1 MKKIMLWMCFMA
13 ALPVMAQETYQD
25 ANTATEDLNGTAR
38 YVGMGGAMEALGA
51 DISTIST
58 NPAGIGL
65 FRRSNV
71 SATIGVVSQ
80 GNVDKAATGDKT
92 HMSFDQIGFVYS
104 RPSGKNSYINFGFN
118 YHKSR
123 DFNHILYAANK
134 LGDGS
139 QQILSYASGISTG
152 QLGYQG
158 TPGKYEPTFTGAYP
172 PTYSQV
178 DELINQGLN
187 FNTYD
192 GEYYYLYADD
202 YVFNRHAKGYIGEYD
217 FNLSG
222 NINDRVYL
230 GITFGLHDV
239 HYKGFTN
246 YEENLTNDIE
256 SLGDAELYDERKITG
271 IGYDVKAGVI
281 VRPIEESAFRLGA
294 YVSTPTF
301 YDLKTS
307 NYTQLDNYLKEY
319 MIDGKPYSAG
329 AYSVVSNEDV
339 YEFRLNTPW
348 KFGLSAGHT
357 VGNFLALGAT
367 FEYSDFSG
375 IDTREKGDEYY
386 DAWYDT
392 YYTSSYSDNAMNDH
406 TDATLKGVCTV
417 KVGAEYKPI
426 PELALRAGY
435 NYVSPAYKKD
445 GMRGYRDGFIQSL
458 GTAYSSTTDYTNWD
472 CTHRIT
478 LGLGY
483 TFKNFYADLAYQYST
498 KKGDFY
504 PFQKEFSM
512 GGVESFCS
520 STKVEDNR
528 HQAMLTLGYRF

>member
-104 RPSGKNSYINFGFN
+104 RPSGKNSYMNFGFN

-192 GEYYYLYADD
+192 GEYYYLYADN

-222 NINDRVYL
+222 NINE
-230 GITFGLHDV
+230 T
-239 HYKGFTN
+239 
-246 YEENLTNDIE
+246 
-256 SLGDAELYDERKITG
+256 
-271 IGYDVKAGVI
+271 
-281 VRPIEESAFRLGA
+281 
-294 YVSTPTF
+294 
-301 YDLKTS
+301 
-307 NYTQLDNYLKEY
+307 
-319 MIDGKPYSAG
+319 
-329 AYSVVSNEDV
+329 
-339 YEFRLNTPW
+339 
-348 KFGLSAGHT
+348 
-357 VGNFLALGAT
+357 
-367 FEYSDFSG
+367 
-375 IDTREKGDEYY
+375 
-386 DAWYDT
+386 
-392 YYTSSYSDNAMNDH
+392 
-406 TDATLKGVCTV
+406 
-417 KVGAEYKPI
+417 
-426 PELALRAGY
+426 
-435 NYVSPAYKKD
+435 
-445 GMRGYRDGFIQSL
+445 
-458 GTAYSSTTDYTNWD
+458 
-472 CTHRIT
+472 
-478 LGLGY
+478 
-483 TFKNFYADLAYQYST
+483 
-498 KKGDFY
+498 
-504 PFQKEFSM
+504 
-512 GGVESFCS
+512 
-520 STKVEDNR
+520 
-528 HQAMLTLGYRF
+528 

>member
-1 MKKIMLWMCFMA
+1 MKKIVLLMCLVA
-13 ALPVMAQETYQD
+13 ALPVVAQETYQD

-58 NPAGIGL
+58 NPAGMAL

-71 SATIGVVSQ
+71 SGTFGFVSQ
-80 GNVDKAATGDKT
+80 GNVDKDATGDKT
-92 HMSFDQIGFVYS
+92 HMSFDQVGFVIS
-104 RPSGKNSYINFGFN
+104 RPSGKNSYMNFGFN

-134 LGDGS
+134 LGEGS
-139 QQILSYASGISTG
+139 QQAISYASGIKTG

-158 TPGKYEPTFTGAYP
+158 TEGKYEPTFIGSYP

-202 YVFNRHAKGYIGEYD
+202 FKFNRHTKGYIGEYD

-239 HYKGFTN
+239 HYKAITD
-246 YEENLTNDIE
+246 YWENVSTDYGKIGE
-256 SLGDAELYDERKITG
+256 TQMYDERKITG
-271 IGYDVKAGVI
+271 IGYDVKAGII

-307 NYTQLDNYLKEY
+307 NFTSLNNNLDEY
-319 MIDGKPYSAG
+319 MIDNVPYSAG
-329 AYSVVSNEDV
+329 AYSVVENDDV

-348 KFGLSAGHT
+348 KFGVSAGHT
-357 VGNFLALGAT
+357 VGNYLALGAT
-367 FEYSDFSG
+367 FEYSNFST
-375 IDTREKGDEYY
+375 IDTREKDGEYYDWYYDEYY
-386 DAWYDT
+386 
-392 YYTSSYSDNAMNDH
+392 SRSYSDEAMNAH
-406 TDATLKGVCTV
+406 TDLTLKGVSTL
-417 KVGAEYKPI
+417 KLGAEYKPI

-435 NYVSPAYKKD
+435 NYVSPAYKKE
-445 GMRGYRDGFIQSL
+445 GMRNYRDGFVNSL

-472 CTHRIT
+472 CTHRLT
-478 LGLGY
+478 LGMGY
-483 TFKNFYADLAYQYST
+483 TYQNFYVDLAYQYST

-504 PFQKEFSM
+504 PFQKEL
-512 GGVESFCS
+512 VTPQAESYCAA
-520 STKVEDNR
+520 TKVEDNR
-528 HQAMLTLGYRF
+528 HQALLTLGYRF